1 MNKLYEILF
10 KKIILFQDF
19 GDGGSFPEIQVA
31 QYPLNMGKEN
41 KESVS
46 NALALQLNSD
56 GKVKYDVIARQGHRK
71 DKVIYSKLSDM
82 LPSEVINEDDPSLQ
96 KPDSEEVADITEK
109 TRAAL
114 EKLTNSKV
122 SAALPVRA
130 ADKPVSNNVFICY
143 TIFHKFIYIFLGS
156 STMVPLYTY

>member
-1 MNKLYEILF
+1 M
-10 KKIILFQDF
+10 
-19 GDGGSFPEIQVA
+19 A
-31 QYPLNMGKEN
+31 QYPLSMGKD

-46 NALALQLNSD
+46 NALALQLTSD

-82 LPSEVINEDDPSLQ
+82 LPSEVVNEDDPSLQ
-96 KPDSEEVADITEK
+96 KPDMDEVADITEK

-130 ADKPVSNNVFICY
+130 ADKPVSYNIVIH
-143 TIFHKFIYIFLGS
+143 IIYIFMQYVFLG
-156 STMVPLYTY
+156 TCAMVSLYTY

>member
-1 MNKLYEILF
+1 
-10 KKIILFQDF
+10 
-19 GDGGSFPEIQVA
+19 
-31 QYPLNMGKEN
+31 MGKEN

-46 NALALQLNSD
+46 NALALQLTSD
-56 GKVKYDVIARQGHRK
+56 GKVKYDVIARQGQRK

-96 KPDSEEVADITEK
+96 KPDLEEVADITEK

-130 ADKPVSNNVFICY
+130 ADKPVRNNLL
-143 TIFHKFIYIFLGS
+143 KFL
-156 STMVPLYTY
+156 

>member
-1 MNKLYEILF
+1 
-10 KKIILFQDF
+10 
-19 GDGGSFPEIQVA
+19 
-31 QYPLNMGKEN
+31 MGKEN

-46 NALALQLNSD
+46 NALALQLTSD

-82 LPSEVINEDDPSLQ
+82 LPSEVVNEDDPALQ
-96 KPDSEEVADITEK
+96 KPDLEEVADITEK

-130 ADKPVSNNVFICY
+130 ADKPVSINVLYVCLYLSIYMYYIIFISRLQSNGFDLHLLNKEKNIILVQNNV
-143 TIFHKFIYIFLGS
+143 L
-156 STMVPLYTY
+156 

>member
-1 MNKLYEILF
+1 
-10 KKIILFQDF
+10 
-19 GDGGSFPEIQVA
+19 
-31 QYPLNMGKEN
+31 MGKEN

-46 NALALQLNSD
+46 NALALQLTSD

-82 LPSEVINEDDPSLQ
+82 LPSEVVNEDDPSLQ
-96 KPDSEEVADITEK
+96 KPDLDEVADITEK

-130 ADKPVSNNVFICY
+130 ADKPVSIFI
-143 TIFHKFIYIFLGS
+143 FLKFFKIYNKKFLGS
-156 STMVPLYTY
+156 SAMVSIYAY

>member
-1 MNKLYEILF
+1 MYTF
-10 KKIILFQDF
+10 VKITFFFQDF
-19 GDGGSFPEIQVA
+19 GDGGAFPEIQVA

-46 NALALQLNSD
+46 NALALQLTSD
-56 GKVKYDVIARQGHRK
+56 GKVKYDMIARQGQRK

-130 ADKPVSNNVFICY
+130 ADKPVS
-143 TIFHKFIYIFLGS
+143 
-156 STMVPLYTY
+156 

>member
-1 MNKLYEILF
+1 
-10 KKIILFQDF
+10 
-19 GDGGSFPEIQVA
+19 
-31 QYPLNMGKEN
+31 MGKEN

-46 NALALQLNSD
+46 NALALQLTSD
-56 GKVKYDVIARQGHRK
+56 GKVKYDVIARQGQRK

-82 LPSEVINEDDPSLQ
+82 LPSEVVNEDDPSLQ

-130 ADKPVSNNVFICY
+130 ADKPVSCNVLNVYEYI
-143 TIFHKFIYIFLGS
+143 IYFY
-156 STMVPLYTY
+156 LYNVYV

>member
-1 MNKLYEILF
+1 M
-10 KKIILFQDF
+10 
-19 GDGGSFPEIQVA
+19 A
-31 QYPLNMGKEN
+31 QYPLNMGKE
-41 KESVS
+41 KDTVS
-46 NALALQLNSD
+46 NALALQLTSD

-82 LPSEVINEDDPSLQ
+82 LPSEVVNEDDPALQ
-96 KPDSEEVADITEK
+96 KPDIDEVADITEK

-130 ADKPVSNNVFICY
+130 ADKPVSYNIILYYKIFILYIYLYTICIFRHLCNGFVTHLPNKEKNIILDQNNV
-143 TIFHKFIYIFLGS
+143 L
-156 STMVPLYTY
+156 

>member
-1 MNKLYEILF
+1 
-10 KKIILFQDF
+10 
-19 GDGGSFPEIQVA
+19 
-31 QYPLNMGKEN
+31 MGKEN

-46 NALALQLNSD
+46 NALALQLTSD
-56 GKVKYDVIARQGHRK
+56 GKVKYDVLARQGHRK

-82 LPSEVINEDDPSLQ
+82 LPSEVVNEDDPSLQ

-109 TRAAL
+109 TRLAL

-130 ADKPVSNNVFICY
+130 ADKPVRYSTLIFITVC
-143 TIFHKFIYIFLGS
+143 IIKCLFLGS
-156 STMVPLYTY
+156 SSMVSLYTN

>member
-1 MNKLYEILF
+1 
-10 KKIILFQDF
+10 
-19 GDGGSFPEIQVA
+19 
-31 QYPLNMGKEN
+31 MGKDN

-46 NALALQLNSD
+46 NALALQLTSD

-82 LPSEVINEDDPSLQ
+82 LPSEVVNEDDPSLQ
-96 KPDSEEVADITEK
+96 KPDVEEVADITEK

-130 ADKPVSNNVFICY
+130 ADKPVSQKYYFYNYYFI
-143 TIFHKFIYIFLGS
+143 HIYL
-156 STMVPLYTY
+156 

>member
-1 MNKLYEILF
+1 
-10 KKIILFQDF
+10 
-19 GDGGSFPEIQVA
+19 VA

-46 NALALQLNSD
+46 NALALQLTSD

-82 LPSEVINEDDPSLQ
+82 LPSEVVNEDDPSLQ
-96 KPDSEEVADITEK
+96 KPDLEEVADITEK
-109 TRAAL
+109 TRLAL

-130 ADKPVSNNVFICY
+130 ADKPVSNSVLCY
-143 TIFHKFIYIFLGS
+143 TIFS
-156 STMVPLYTY
+156 

>member
-1 MNKLYEILF
+1 
-10 KKIILFQDF
+10 
-19 GDGGSFPEIQVA
+19 
-31 QYPLNMGKEN
+31 MGKEN

-46 NALALQLNSD
+46 NALALQLTSD

-82 LPSEVINEDDPSLQ
+82 LPSEVVNEDDPSLQ
-96 KPDSEEVADITEK
+96 KPDLEEVADITEK

-130 ADKPVSNNVFICY
+130 ADKPVCINV
-143 TIFHKFIYIFLGS
+143 LN
-156 STMVPLYTY
+156 